1 MNLNVPAPQTNK
13 TDNGNGNDMEL
24 GRILGLLFDAK
35 GLVISLI
42 VLFAFLGTAYA
53 FFTTPIFQ
61 AKSLVQV
68 ETKSPNNPLADAS
81 TSMLS
86 QVPPSRSE
94 MEIMQSRMVLGRAVD
109 LLNLDLRIEPVRV
122 PVIGGFLQRQG
133 IAAPEFAQDWGYAW
147 GDDRIQVAGMPVA
160 DDYLGQTFTLKVLD
174 ETRYALHYRGERL
187 GEGVVGE
194 EASFLGGAVGVEVES
209 IAAAPGATFNLT
221 HAQRVVAVDQLR
233 DNFGIA
239 ERGNGTGILAWT
251 LTDPSPAV
259 AERILSTI
267 GDIYVTQNI
276 QRQSEEA
283 RKSLEFLS
291 QQVPEVRGELAS
303 AEQQLNAYRTEHD
316 SVDLSMETQSIL
328 DRVVNLESQLNE
340 LEFSEA
346 EISRRFT
353 PSHPTYAAL
362 LEKKAQL
369 NKELSALEDRID
381 GMPETQQ
388 EVLRMQRDVSVNQE
402 IYVQL
407 RNKVQEMQIAE
418 ASTVGNVRVLDEA
431 EPFPLPV
438 APNKMMNIVL
448 ATLLGAALAVALVM
462 LRAMFNRGLES
473 PDQLEQLG
481 LPVYAIV
488 PKSDDQGRLS
498 RRIRRGGHLQSV
510 PAGLLAWHR
519 PLDVSIEAMRSLRTS
534 LHFAMLDSTDNRLM
548 ISGPSPGVGKSFIT
562 ANLAAVCAQNGQRV
576 LVIDG
581 DMRKGQMHKIFKGP
595 SEDGLSEILSGRHSL
610 EEMARPVESI
620 EGLEYLARGVVPP
633 NASELLASSRFT
645 ELLAKASERYDL
657 VIVDSPPV
665 LAVTDA
671 TVIGKRV
678 GTTLMVARFQLN
690 PPKEVEL
697 AMRRLDTGGVR
708 VKGSILNGLERKAAT
723 AYTYGY
729 YNYSYS

>member
-291 QQVPEVRGELAS
+291 KQVPEVRGELS
-303 AEQQLNAYRTEHD
+303 NAEQQLNAYRSEHD

>member
-1 MNLNVPAPQTNK
+1 MNLNVPAPQTSK
-13 TDNGNGNDMEL
+13 TDNDMEL

-42 VLFAFLGTAYA
+42 VLFALVGAAYA
-53 FFTTPIFQ
+53 FFATPIFR
-61 AKSLVQV
+61 ADSLVQV
-68 ETKSPNNPLADAS
+68 ETKTPKNPLADATAS
-81 TSMLS
+81 AMMPQL
-86 QVPPSRSE
+86 PPSRAE
-94 MEIMQSRMVLGRAVD
+94 MEIMKSRMVLGRAVD
-109 LLNLDLRIEPVRV
+109 LLNLDIRVEPVRV
-122 PVIGGFLQRQG
+122 PVIGGFLQRHQ
-133 IAAPEFAQDWGYAW
+133 IAAPAFAQDWGYAW
-147 GDDRIQVAGMPVA
+147 GDDHIELAGMPVA
-160 DDYLGQTFTLKVLD
+160 GEYLGKTFTLEVLD

-187 GEGVVGE
+187 GEGSVGE

-209 IAAAPGATFNLT
+209 IAAAPGATFTLT

-233 DNFGIA
+233 DNFGVA
-239 ERGNGTGILAWT
+239 EQGNGTGIISWS
-251 LTDPSPAV
+251 LTDPSPAL
-259 AERILSTI
+259 AERVLATI

-291 QQVPEVRGELAS
+291 KQVPEVRGELS
-303 AEQQLNAYRTEHD
+303 GAEQQLNAYRSEHD
-316 SVDLSMETQSIL
+316 SVDISMETKSVL

-369 NKELSALEDRID
+369 QKELNTLEERIN

-388 EVLRMQRDVSVNQE
+388 EVLRMQRDVSVNQA

-418 ASTVGNVRVLDEA
+418 ASTVGNVRVLDDSES
-431 EPFPLPV
+431 FPRPV
-438 APNKMMNIVL
+438 SPNKIMIIAL
-448 ATLLGAALAVALVM
+448 ATILGAAFAVAVVM

-488 PKSDDQGRLS
+488 PKSDDQSRLS
-498 RRIRRGGHLQSV
+498 RRIRRGGRSQSV

-519 PLDVSIEAMRSLRTS
+519 PLDVSIEALRSLRTS

-548 ISGPSPGVGKSFIT
+548 ITGPSPGVGKSFIT

-595 SEDGLSEILSGRHSL
+595 SEDGLSEILAGRHTL
-610 EEMARPVESI
+610 EEMVRPVESI

-633 NASELLASSRFT
+633 NASELLASERFT

-690 PPKEVEL
+690 PPKEIDL

-708 VKGSILNGLERKAAT
+708 VKGAILNGLERKAAT

-729 YNYSYS
+729 YNYSYR

>member
-1 MNLNVPAPQTNK
+1 MNLNVPAPQANK
-13 TDNGNGNDMEL
+13 TDKTENDMEL

-35 GLVISLI
+35 GLVIGII
-42 VLFAFLGTAYA
+42 VLFALLGTAYA

-68 ETKSPNNPLADAS
+68 ETKTPNNPLADAS
-81 TSMLS
+81 ASMLS
-86 QVPPSRSE
+86 QLPPSRSE
-94 MEIMQSRMVLGRAVD
+94 MEIMKSRMVLGRAVD
-109 LLNLDLRIEPVRV
+109 LLNLDIRVEPVRV
-122 PVIGGFLQRQG
+122 PIIGGFLQRHQ

-147 GDDRIQVAGMPVA
+147 GDDHIELAGMPVA
-160 DDYLGQTFTLKVLD
+160 DDYLGKTFILEVLD

-187 GEGVVGE
+187 GEGTVGE
-194 EASFLGGAVGVEVES
+194 ETSFLGGAVGVEVET
-209 IAAAPGATFNLT
+209 IAAAPGATFELT

-233 DNFGIA
+233 DNFGVS
-239 ERGNGTGILAWT
+239 EQGNGTGILAWS
-251 LTDPSPAV
+251 LTDPSPV
-259 AERILSTI
+259 LAEQILATI

-291 QQVPEVRGELAS
+291 KQVPEVRGELVN
-303 AEQQLNAYRTEHD
+303 AEQQLNSYRSEND
-316 SVDLSMETQSIL
+316 SVDISMETQSVL

-369 NKELSALEDRID
+369 QKELNTLEERID
-381 GMPETQQ
+381 SMPETQQ

-418 ASTVGNVRVLDEA
+418 ASTVGNVRVLDESA
-431 EPFPLPV
+431 SFPQPV
-438 APNKMMNIVL
+438 APNKMMNIAL
-448 ATLLGAALAVALVM
+448 ATLLGAAFAVAVVM

-488 PKSDDQGRLS
+488 PKSDDQSRLS
-498 RRIRRGGHLQSV
+498 RRIRRGGRSQSV

-519 PLDVSIEAMRSLRTS
+519 PLDVSIEALRSLRTS

-548 ISGPSPGVGKSFIT
+548 ITGPSPAVGKSFIT

-595 SEDGLSEILSGRHSL
+595 SEDGLSEILAGRHTL
-610 EEMARPVESI
+610 EEMVRPVESI

-633 NASELLASSRFT
+633 NASELLASERFT
-645 ELLAKASERYDL
+645 ELLSKASERYDL

-690 PPKEVEL
+690 PPKEIEL

-729 YNYSYS
+729 YNYSYR

>member
-1 MNLNVPAPQTNK
+1 MNLNVPAPQANK

-42 VLFAFLGTAYA
+42 VLFAFLGAAYA
-53 FFTTPIFQ
+53 FLTTPIFQ

-81 TSMLS
+81 ASMLS
-86 QVPPSRSE
+86 QAPPSRSE
-94 MEIMQSRMVLGRAVD
+94 IEIMKSRMVLGRAVD
-109 LLNLDLRIEPVRV
+109 LLNLDIRVEPVRV
-122 PVIGGFLQRQG
+122 PFIGGFLQRQR
-133 IAAPEFAQDWGYAW
+133 IAAPAFAQDWGYAW
-147 GDDRIQVAGMPVA
+147 GDDHIQVAGMPVA
-160 DDYLGQTFTLKVLD
+160 DDYLGQTFTLEVLD
-174 ETRYALHYRGERL
+174 ETRYALSYRGERL

-233 DNFGIA
+233 DHFGIA

-251 LTDPSPAV
+251 LTDPSPAL

-291 QQVPEVRGELAS
+291 QQVPEVRGELVS
-303 AEQQLNAYRTEHD
+303 AEQQLNAYRTENG
-316 SVDLSMETQSIL
+316 SVDISMETQSVL

-369 NKELSALEDRID
+369 KKELASLEDRID

-431 EPFPLPV
+431 EPFPQPV
-438 APNKMMNIVL
+438 APNKMMNIAL
-448 ATLLGAALAVALVM
+448 ATLLGAAFAVAVVM

-488 PKSDDQGRLS
+488 PKSDDQSRLS
-498 RRIRRGGHLQSV
+498 RRIRRGGRSQSV

-519 PLDVSIEAMRSLRTS
+519 PLDISIEAMRSLRTS

-548 ISGPSPGVGKSFIT
+548 IAGPSPGVGKSFIT
-562 ANLAAVCAQNGQRV
+562 SNLAAVCAQNGQRV

-610 EEMARPVESI
+610 EEMARPVESV

-697 AMRRLDTGGVR
+697 AQRRLDTGGVR
-708 VKGSILNGLERKAAT
+708 VKGAILNGLERKAAT

-729 YNYSYS
+729 YNYSYR

>member
-1 MNLNVPAPQTNK
+1 MNLNVPAPQTSK
-13 TDNGNGNDMEL
+13 SDNDMEL

-35 GLVISLI
+35 GMVISLI
-42 VLFAFLGTAYA
+42 VLFALVGTAYA
-53 FFTTPIFQ
+53 FFSKPIFQ

-68 ETKSPNNPLADAS
+68 ETKTPKNPLADATAS
-81 TSMLS
+81 AMMPQL
-86 QVPPSRSE
+86 PPSRAE
-94 MEIMQSRMVLGRAVD
+94 MEIMKSRMVLGRAVD
-109 LLNLDLRIEPVRV
+109 LLNLDIRVEPVRV
-122 PVIGGFLQRQG
+122 PVIGGFLQRHQ
-133 IAAPEFAQDWGYAW
+133 IAAPAFAEDWGYAW
-147 GDDRIQVAGMPVA
+147 GDDSIKLAGMPVA
-160 DDYLGQTFTLKVLD
+160 DEYLGKTFTLEVLD
-174 ETRYALHYRGERL
+174 ETRFALHYRGERL

-194 EASFLGGAVGVEVES
+194 ETSFLGGSVGVEVET
-209 IAAAPGATFNLT
+209 IAAAPGATFELT

-233 DNFGIA
+233 DNFGVS
-239 ERGNGTGILAWT
+239 EQGNGTGILAWS
-251 LTDPSPAV
+251 LTDPSPV
-259 AERILSTI
+259 LAEQILATI

-291 QQVPEVRGELAS
+291 KQVPEVRGELVN
-303 AEQQLNAYRTEHD
+303 AEQQLNAYRSEND
-316 SVDLSMETQSIL
+316 SVDISMETQSVL

-369 NKELSALEDRID
+369 QKELNTLEERID
-381 GMPETQQ
+381 SMPETQQ

-418 ASTVGNVRVLDEA
+418 ASTVGNVRVLDESA
-431 EPFPLPV
+431 SFPQPV
-438 APNKMMNIVL
+438 APNKMMNIAL
-448 ATLLGAALAVALVM
+448 ATLLGAAFAVAVVM

-488 PKSDDQGRLS
+488 PKSDDQSRLS
-498 RRIRRGGHLQSV
+498 RRIRRGGRSQSV

-519 PLDVSIEAMRSLRTS
+519 PLDVSIEALRSLRTS

-548 ISGPSPGVGKSFIT
+548 ITGPSPAVGKSFIT

-595 SEDGLSEILSGRHSL
+595 SEDGLSEILAGRHTL
-610 EEMARPVESI
+610 EEMVRPVESI

-633 NASELLASSRFT
+633 NASELLASERFT

-690 PPKEVEL
+690 PPKEIEL

-729 YNYSYS
+729 YNYSYR

>member
-1 MNLNVPAPQTNK
+1 MNLNVPAPQANK
-13 TDNGNGNDMEL
+13 TDKTENDMEL

-35 GLVISLI
+35 GLVIGII
-42 VLFAFLGTAYA
+42 VLFALLGTAYA

-68 ETKSPNNPLADAS
+68 ETKTPNNPLADAS
-81 TSMLS
+81 ASMLS
-86 QVPPSRSE
+86 QLPPSRSE
-94 MEIMQSRMVLGRAVD
+94 MEIMKSRMVLGRAVD
-109 LLNLDLRIEPVRV
+109 LLNLDIRVEPVRV
-122 PVIGGFLQRQG
+122 PIIGGFLQRHQ

-147 GDDRIQVAGMPVA
+147 GDDHIELAGMPVA
-160 DDYLGQTFTLKVLD
+160 DDYLGKTFILEVLD

-187 GEGVVGE
+187 GEGTVGE
-194 EASFLGGAVGVEVES
+194 ETSFLGGAVGVEVET
-209 IAAAPGATFNLT
+209 IAAAPGATFELT

-233 DNFGIA
+233 DNFGVS
-239 ERGNGTGILAWT
+239 EQGNGTGILAWS
-251 LTDPSPAV
+251 LTDPSPV
-259 AERILSTI
+259 LAEQILATI

-291 QQVPEVRGELAS
+291 KQVPEVRGELVN
-303 AEQQLNAYRTEHD
+303 AEQQLNSYRSEND
-316 SVDLSMETQSIL
+316 SVDISMETQSVL

-369 NKELSALEDRID
+369 QKELNTLEERID
-381 GMPETQQ
+381 SMPETQQ

-418 ASTVGNVRVLDEA
+418 ASTVGNVRVLDESA
-431 EPFPLPV
+431 SFPQPV
-438 APNKMMNIVL
+438 APNKMMNIAL
-448 ATLLGAALAVALVM
+448 ATLLGAAFAVAVVM

-488 PKSDDQGRLS
+488 PKSDDQSRLS
-498 RRIRRGGHLQSV
+498 RRIRRGGRSQSV

-519 PLDVSIEAMRSLRTS
+519 PLDVSIEALRSLRTS

-548 ISGPSPGVGKSFIT
+548 ITGPSPAVGKSFIT

-595 SEDGLSEILSGRHSL
+595 SEDGLSEILAGRHTL
-610 EEMARPVESI
+610 EEMVRPVESI

-633 NASELLASSRFT
+633 NASELLASERFT

-690 PPKEVEL
+690 PPKEIEL

-729 YNYSYS
+729 YNYSYR

>member
-1 MNLNVPAPQTNK
+1 
-13 TDNGNGNDMEL
+13 
-24 GRILGLLFDAK
+24 
-35 GLVISLI
+35 
-42 VLFAFLGTAYA
+42 
-53 FFTTPIFQ
+53 
-61 AKSLVQV
+61 
-68 ETKSPNNPLADAS
+68 
-81 TSMLS
+81 
-86 QVPPSRSE
+86 
-94 MEIMQSRMVLGRAVD
+94 
-109 LLNLDLRIEPVRV
+109 
-122 PVIGGFLQRQG
+122 
-133 IAAPEFAQDWGYAW
+133 
-147 GDDRIQVAGMPVA
+147 
-160 DDYLGQTFTLKVLD
+160 
-174 ETRYALHYRGERL
+174 
-187 GEGVVGE
+187 
-194 EASFLGGAVGVEVES
+194 VGVEVES
-209 IAAAPGATFNLT
+209 IAAAPGATFTLT

-233 DNFGIA
+233 DNFGVA
-239 ERGNGTGILAWT
+239 EQGNGTGIISWS
-251 LTDPSPAV
+251 LTDPSPAL
-259 AERILSTI
+259 AERVLATI

-291 QQVPEVRGELAS
+291 KQVPEVRGELS
-303 AEQQLNAYRTEHD
+303 GAEQQLNAYRSEHD
-316 SVDLSMETQSIL
+316 SVDISMETKSVL

-369 NKELSALEDRID
+369 QKELNTLEERIN

-388 EVLRMQRDVSVNQE
+388 EVLRMQRDVSVNQA

-418 ASTVGNVRVLDEA
+418 ASTVGNVRVLDDSES
-431 EPFPLPV
+431 FPRPV
-438 APNKMMNIVL
+438 SPNKIMIIAL
-448 ATLLGAALAVALVM
+448 ATILGAAFAVAVVM

-488 PKSDDQGRLS
+488 PKSDDQSRLS
-498 RRIRRGGHLQSV
+498 RRIRRGGRSQSV

-519 PLDVSIEAMRSLRTS
+519 PLDVSIEALRSLRTS

-548 ISGPSPGVGKSFIT
+548 ITGPSPGVGKSFIT

-595 SEDGLSEILSGRHSL
+595 SEDGLSEILAGRHTL
-610 EEMARPVESI
+610 EEMVRPVESI

-633 NASELLASSRFT
+633 NASELLASERFT

-690 PPKEVEL
+690 PPKEIDL

-708 VKGSILNGLERKAAT
+708 VKGAILNGLERKAAT

-729 YNYSYS
+729 YNYSYR

>member
-1 MNLNVPAPQTNK
+1 MNLNVPAPQANQA
-13 TDNGNGNDMEL
+13 GNDMEL

-42 VLFAFLGTAYA
+42 VLFALLGSAYA
-53 FFTTPIFQ
+53 FFTTPIFE

-68 ETKSPNNPLADAS
+68 EAKTPRNPLADA
-81 TSMLS
+81 TATAMMPQL
-86 QVPPSRSE
+86 PPSRAE
-94 MEIMQSRMVLGRAVD
+94 MEIMQSRMVLGQAVD
-109 LLNLDLRIEPVRV
+109 LLNLDIRVEPVRV
-122 PVIGGFLQRQG
+122 PVIGGFLQRHQ
-133 IAAPEFAQDWGYAW
+133 IVVPAFAQDWGYAW
-147 GDDRIQVAGMPVA
+147 GNDHIELAGMPVA
-160 DDYLGQTFTLKVLD
+160 DDYLGKTFTLEVLD

-187 GEGVVGE
+187 GEGRVGE
-194 EASFLGGAVGVEVES
+194 EASFLGGAVGVEVET
-209 IAAAPGATFNLT
+209 IAASPGAVFELT
-221 HAQRVVAVDQLR
+221 HVPRVVAVDQLR
-233 DNFGIA
+233 DHFAVA
-239 ERGNGTGILAWT
+239 EQGNGTGIIAWS
-251 LTDPSPAV
+251 LTDPSPAL
-259 AERILSTI
+259 AERVLATI

-291 QQVPEVRGELAS
+291 KQVPEVRGELVD
-303 AEQQLNAYRTEHD
+303 AEQELNAYRSEHD
-316 SVDLSMETQSIL
+316 SVDISMETQSVL

-369 NKELSALEDRID
+369 NKELKTLEERINA
-381 GMPETQQ
+381 MPETQQ

-431 EPFPLPV
+431 ESFPRPV
-438 APNKMMNIVL
+438 APNKILVIAL
-448 ATLLGAALAVALVM
+448 ATVVGAVFAVAVVM

-488 PKSDDQGRLS
+488 PKSDDQNRLS
-498 RRIRRGGHLQSV
+498 RRVRRGGRLQSV

-519 PLDVSIEAMRSLRTS
+519 PLDVSIEAIRGLRTS

-548 ISGPSPGVGKSFIT
+548 ITGPSPGVGKSFIT

-581 DMRKGQMHKIFKGP
+581 DMRKGQMHKIFKGH
-595 SEDGLSEILSGRHSL
+595 SEDGLSEILAGRHTL
-610 EEMARPVESI
+610 EEMVRPVESI
-620 EGLEYLARGVVPP
+620 DGLEYLARGVVPP

-708 VKGSILNGLERKAAT
+708 VKGAILNGLERKAAT

-729 YNYSYS
+729 YNYSYH

>member
-1 MNLNVPAPQTNK
+1 MNLNVPAPQATK
-13 TDNGNGNDMEL
+13 TSDDMEL

-35 GLVISLI
+35 GLMISLI
-42 VLFAFLGTAYA
+42 VLFALVGTAYA
-53 FFTTPIFQ
+53 YFATPIFR
-61 AKSLVQV
+61 ADSLVQV
-68 ETKSPNNPLADAS
+68 ETKTPQNPLADA
-81 TSMLS
+81 TAAAMMPQL
-86 QVPPSRSE
+86 PPSRAE
-94 MEIMQSRMVLGRAVD
+94 MQIMQSRMVLGQAVGI
-109 LLNLDLRIEPVRV
+109 LNLDLRVEPVRL
-122 PVIGGFLQRQG
+122 PVIGNFLKRHH
-133 IAAPEFAQDWGYAW
+133 IAAPAFAQDWGYAW
-147 GDDRIQVAGMPVA
+147 ADDSIELASMPV
-160 DDYLGQTFTLKVLD
+160 DDAYLGHTFILEVLD
-174 ETRYALHYRGERL
+174 EQRYALHYRGERL
-187 GEGVVGE
+187 GEGRVGE
-194 EASFLGGAVGVEVES
+194 VSYFLGKAVGVEVAS
-209 IAAAPGATFNLT
+209 ISASPGATFELA
-221 HAQRVVAVDQLR
+221 HEQRVVAVDMLR
-233 DNFGIA
+233 DNFGVA
-239 ERGNGTGILAWT
+239 EQGNGTGIIAWS
-251 LTDPSPAV
+251 LTDPSPAL
-259 AERILSTI
+259 AARILTTI

-283 RKSLEFLS
+283 RKSLEFLNK
-291 QQVPEVRGELAS
+291 QVPAVRDKLVD
-303 AEQQLNAYRTEHD
+303 AEQQLNAYRSEHD
-316 SVDLSMETQSIL
+316 SVDISMETKSVL

-369 NKELSALEDRID
+369 KNELSALEERIN

-431 EPFPLPV
+431 AAFPRPV
-438 APNKMMNIVL
+438 APNKLMIIAL
-448 ATLLGAALAVALVM
+448 ATILGAVFAVAVVM

-488 PKSDDQGRLS
+488 PKSDDQNKLN
-498 RRIRRGGHLQSV
+498 RRIRRGSRSQSV

-519 PLDVSIEAMRSLRTS
+519 PLDVSIEALRSLRTS

-548 ISGPSPGVGKSFIT
+548 ITGPSPGVGKSFIA

-581 DMRKGQMHKIFKGP
+581 DMRKGQMHKIFKGS
-595 SEDGLSEILSGRHSL
+595 SEDGLSEVLAGRHSL
-610 EEMARPVESI
+610 AEMVRVVESVD
-620 EGLEYLARGVVPP
+620 GLEYLARGVVPP

-645 ELLAKASERYDL
+645 ELLATASERYDL

-678 GTTLMVARFQLN
+678 GTTLMVARFQVN

-708 VKGSILNGLERKAAT
+708 VKGAILNGLERKAAT

-729 YNYSYS
+729 YNYSYH

>member
-81 TSMLS
+81 MPMLS
-86 QVPPSRSE
+86 QAPPSRSE
-94 MEIMQSRMVLGRAVD
+94 MEIMKSRMVLGRAVD
-109 LLNLDLRIEPVRV
+109 ILNLDIRVEPVRV

-174 ETRYALHYRGERL
+174 ETRYALDYRGERL

-194 EASFLGGAVGVEVES
+194 EASFLGGGVGVEVES

-251 LTDPSPAV
+251 MTDPSPAV
-259 AERILSTI
+259 AGRILSTI

-283 RKSLEFLS
+283 RKSLEFLN
-291 QQVPEVRGELAS
+291 QQVPEVRGELS
-303 AEQQLNAYRTEHD
+303 NAEQQLNAYRSDHD

-369 NKELSALEDRID
+369 KKELSALEDRID

-438 APNKMMNIVL
+438 APNKMMNIAL
-448 ATLLGAALAVALVM
+448 ATLLGAAFAVALVM
-462 LRAMFNRGLES
+462 LRAIFNRGLES

-488 PKSDDQGRLS
+488 PKSDDQSRLN
-498 RRIRRGGHLQSV
+498 RRIRRGSRSQSV

-519 PLDVSIEAMRSLRTS
+519 PLDVSIEALRSLRTS

-581 DMRKGQMHKIFKGP
+581 DMRKGQIHKIFKGP

-620 EGLEYLARGVVPP
+620 EGLEYLVRGVVPP

-645 ELLAKASERYDL
+645 ELLAKASESYDL

-708 VKGSILNGLERKAAT
+708 VKGAILNGLERKAAT

-729 YNYSYS
+729 YNYSYR

>member
-1 MNLNVPAPQTNK
+1 MNLNVPAPQASK
-13 TDNGNGNDMEL
+13 TSEDMEL

-35 GLVISLI
+35 GLVVSLI
-42 VLFAFLGTAYA
+42 VLFALTGAAYA
-53 FFTTPIFQ
+53 FFATPIFR
-61 AKSLVQV
+61 ADSLVQV
-68 ETKSPNNPLADAS
+68 ETKTPKNPLADATAS
-81 TSMLS
+81 AMMPQL
-86 QVPPSRSE
+86 PPSRAE
-94 MEIMQSRMVLGRAVD
+94 MQIMQSRMVLGKAVD
-109 LLNLDLRIEPVRV
+109 LLNLDLRVEPVRV
-122 PVIGGFLQRQG
+122 PVIGGFLHRQG
-133 IAAPEFAQDWGYAW
+133 IPAPTFARKWGYAW
-147 GDDRIQVAGMPVA
+147 GDDSVRLAGMPVA
-160 DDYLGQTFTLKVLD
+160 ESYLGRTFTLEVLD
-174 ETRYALHYRGERL
+174 DQRYALHYRGERL
-187 GEGVVGE
+187 GEGRVGE
-194 EASFLGGAVGVEVES
+194 ESEFLDGSVGVEVAS
-209 IAAAPGATFNLT
+209 ISASPGATFKLT
-221 HAQRVVAVDQLR
+221 HEQRVVAVDRVR
-233 DNFGIA
+233 DNFGVA
-239 ERGNGTGILAWT
+239 EQGNGTGIIAWS
-251 LTDPSPAV
+251 LTNPSPER
-259 AERILSTI
+259 AERLLSTI

-291 QQVPEVRGELAS
+291 KQVPEVRGELS
-303 AEQQLNAYRTEHD
+303 DAEGQLNAYRSDHN
-316 SVDLSMETQSIL
+316 SVDISMETQSVL
-328 DRVVNLESQLNE
+328 DRVVSLETQLNE

-369 NKELSALEDRID
+369 NKELASLEDRID

-388 EVLRMQRDVSVNQE
+388 EVLRMQRDVTVNQA

-418 ASTVGNVRVLDEA
+418 ASTVGNVRVLDDSES
-431 EPFPLPV
+431 FPRPV
-438 APNKMMNIVL
+438 SPNKLMIIAL
-448 ATLLGAALAVALVM
+448 ATVIGAAFAVAVVM

-488 PKSDDQGRLS
+488 PKSDDQNKLN
-498 RRIRRGGHLQSV
+498 RRIRRGGLSQSV

-519 PLDVSIEAMRSLRTS
+519 PLDVSIEALRSLRTS

-548 ISGPSPGVGKSFIT
+548 ITGPSPGVGKSFIA

-595 SEDGLSEILSGRHSL
+595 SEDGLSEILAGRHTL
-610 EEMARPVESI
+610 AEMVRPVESV

-645 ELLAKASERYDL
+645 ELLATASERYDL

-708 VKGSILNGLERKAAT
+708 VKGAILNGLERKAAT

-729 YNYSYS
+729 YNYSYR

>member
-1 MNLNVPAPQTNK
+1 MNLNVPAPQTSK
-13 TDNGNGNDMEL
+13 TDNDMEL

-42 VLFAFLGTAYA
+42 VLFALVGAAYA
-53 FFTTPIFQ
+53 FFATPIFR
-61 AKSLVQV
+61 ADSLVQV
-68 ETKSPNNPLADAS
+68 ETKTPKNPLADATAS
-81 TSMLS
+81 AMMPQL
-86 QVPPSRSE
+86 PPSRAE
-94 MEIMQSRMVLGRAVD
+94 MEIMKSRMVLGRAVD
-109 LLNLDLRIEPVRV
+109 LLNLDIRVEPVRV
-122 PVIGGFLQRQG
+122 PVIGGFLQRHQ
-133 IAAPEFAQDWGYAW
+133 IAAPAFAQDWGYAW
-147 GDDRIQVAGMPVA
+147 GDDHIQLAGMPVA
-160 DDYLGQTFTLKVLD
+160 GEYLGKTFTLEVLD

-187 GEGVVGE
+187 GEGSVGE

-209 IAAAPGATFNLT
+209 IAAAPGATFKLT

-233 DNFGIA
+233 DNFGVA
-239 ERGNGTGILAWT
+239 EQGNGTGIISWS
-251 LTDPSPAV
+251 LTDPSPAL
-259 AERILSTI
+259 AERVLATI

-291 QQVPEVRGELAS
+291 KQVPEVRGELS
-303 AEQQLNAYRTEHD
+303 GAEQQLNAYRSEHD
-316 SVDLSMETQSIL
+316 SVDISMETKSVL

-369 NKELSALEDRID
+369 QKELNTLEERIN

-388 EVLRMQRDVSVNQE
+388 EVLRMQRDVSVNQA

-418 ASTVGNVRVLDEA
+418 ASTVGNVRVLDDSES
-431 EPFPLPV
+431 FPRPV
-438 APNKMMNIVL
+438 SPNKIMIIAL
-448 ATLLGAALAVALVM
+448 ATILGAAFAVAVVM

-488 PKSDDQGRLS
+488 PKSDDQNRLS
-498 RRIRRGGHLQSV
+498 RRIRRGGRSQSV

-519 PLDVSIEAMRSLRTS
+519 PLDVSIEALRSLRTS

-548 ISGPSPGVGKSFIT
+548 ITGPSPAVGKSFIT

-595 SEDGLSEILSGRHSL
+595 SEDGLSEILAGRHTL
-610 EEMARPVESI
+610 EEMVRPVESI

-633 NASELLASSRFT
+633 NASELLASERFT

-690 PPKEVEL
+690 PPKEIEL

-708 VKGSILNGLERKAAT
+708 VKGAILNGLERKAAT

-729 YNYSYS
+729 YNYSYR

>member
-109 LLNLDLRIEPVRV
+109 LLNLDIRVEPVRV
-122 PVIGGFLQRQG
+122 PVIGGFLQRQQ
-133 IAAPEFAQDWGYAW
+133 IAAPAFAQDWGYAW
-147 GDDRIQVAGMPVA
+147 GNDHIALAGMPVA

-251 LTDPSPAV
+251 MTDPSPAV
-259 AERILSTI
+259 AERMLSTI

-291 QQVPEVRGELAS
+291 KQVPEVRGELS
-303 AEQQLNAYRTEHD
+303 NAEQQLNAYRSEHD

-448 ATLLGAALAVALVM
+448 ATLLGAAFAVALVM

-488 PKSDDQGRLS
+488 PKSDDQSRLN
-498 RRIRRGGHLQSV
+498 RRIRRGSRSQSV

-610 EEMARPVESI
+610 EEMARPVESV

-708 VKGSILNGLERKAAT
+708 VKGAILNGLERKAAT

-729 YNYSYS
+729 YNYSYR

>member
-1 MNLNVPAPQTNK
+1 MNLNVPAPQASK
-13 TDNGNGNDMEL
+13 TSDDMEL

-35 GLVISLI
+35 GLVASLI
-42 VLFAFLGTAYA
+42 VLFALTGAAYA
-53 FFTTPIFQ
+53 FFATPIFR
-61 AKSLVQV
+61 ADSLVQV
-68 ETKSPNNPLADAS
+68 ETKTPKNPLADATAS
-81 TSMLS
+81 AMMPQL
-86 QVPPSRSE
+86 PPSRAE
-94 MEIMQSRMVLGRAVD
+94 MQIMKSRMVLGRAAD
-109 LLNLDLRIEPVRV
+109 LLNLDLRVEPVRL
-122 PVIGGFLQRQG
+122 PVIGGFLHRQG
-133 IAAPEFAQDWGYAW
+133 IPAPAFAADWGYAW
-147 GDDRIQVAGMPVA
+147 ADDSIELDAMPVDKA
-160 DDYLGQTFTLKVLD
+160 YLGRTFTLEVLD
-174 ETRYALHYRGERL
+174 DQRYALHYRGERL
-187 GEGVVGE
+187 GEGRVGE
-194 EASFLGGAVGVEVES
+194 DSRFLGDAVGVEVAS
-209 IAAAPGATFNLT
+209 ISSSPGATFKLT
-221 HAQRVVAVDQLR
+221 HTQRVVAIDQLR
-233 DNFGIA
+233 DNFGVA
-239 ERGNGTGILAWT
+239 EQGNGTGIIAWN
-251 LTDPSPAV
+251 LTDPSPVRAQH
-259 AERILSTI
+259 ILATI

-291 QQVPEVRGELAS
+291 KQVPEVRGELS
-303 AEQQLNAYRTEHD
+303 NAEQQLNAYRSEHD
-316 SVDLSMETQSIL
+316 SVDLSMETQSVL

-369 NKELSALEDRID
+369 KKELASLEDRID
-381 GMPETQQ
+381 TMPETQQ
-388 EVLRMQRDVSVNQE
+388 EVLRMQRDVTVNQA

-418 ASTVGNVRVLDEA
+418 ASTVGNVRVLDDSES
-431 EPFPLPV
+431 FPRPV
-438 APNKMMNIVL
+438 SPDKLMIIAL
-448 ATLLGAALAVALVM
+448 ATVIGAAFAVAVVM

-488 PKSDDQGRLS
+488 PRSEDQNKLN
-498 RRIRRGGHLQSV
+498 RRIRRGSRSQSV

-519 PLDVSIEAMRSLRTS
+519 PLDVSIEALRSLRTS

-548 ISGPSPGVGKSFIT
+548 ITGPSPGVGKSFIA

-595 SEDGLSEILSGRHSL
+595 SEDGLSEILAGRHTL
-610 EEMARPVESI
+610 AEMARSVASV

-645 ELLAKASERYDL
+645 ELLATASEHYDL

-708 VKGSILNGLERKAAT
+708 VKGAILNGLERKAAT

-729 YNYSYS
+729 YNYSYH

>member
-1 MNLNVPAPQTNK
+1 MNLNVPAPQTSK
-13 TDNGNGNDMEL
+13 TDNDMEL

-35 GLVISLI
+35 GLVICLI
-42 VLFAFLGTAYA
+42 VLFALVGTAYA
-53 FFTTPIFQ
+53 FFATPIFR
-61 AKSLVQV
+61 ADSLVQV
-68 ETKSPNNPLADAS
+68 ETKTPKNPLADA
-81 TSMLS
+81 TAAAMMPQL
-86 QVPPSRSE
+86 PPSRAE
-94 MEIMQSRMVLGRAVD
+94 MEIMKSRMVLGHAVD
-109 LLNLDLRIEPVRV
+109 ILNLDIRVEPVRV
-122 PVIGGFLQRQG
+122 PIIGGFLQRHQ
-133 IAAPEFAQDWGYAW
+133 IVAPAFAQDWGYAW
-147 GDDRIQVAGMPVA
+147 GNDHIALAGMPVA
-160 DDYLGQTFTLKVLD
+160 DDYLGKTFTLEVLD

-187 GEGVVGE
+187 GEGRVGE
-194 EASFLGGAVGVEVES
+194 EASFLGGAVGLDVET
-209 IAAAPGATFNLT
+209 IAASPGATFTLT
-221 HAQRVVAVDQLR
+221 HAQRVVAVDTLR
-233 DNFGIA
+233 DNFGVA
-239 ERGNGTGILAWT
+239 EQGNGTGIIAWS
-251 LTDPSPAV
+251 LTDPSPAL
-259 AERILSTI
+259 AERVLATI

-291 QQVPEVRGELAS
+291 QQVPEVRGELAG
-303 AEQQLNAYRTEHD
+303 AEQQLNAYRSEHD
-316 SVDLSMETQSIL
+316 SVDISMETKSVL

-340 LEFSEA
+340 LEFAEA

-369 NKELSALEDRID
+369 KKELNTLEERIN

-388 EVLRMQRDVSVNQE
+388 QVLRMQRDVSVNQA

-431 EPFPLPV
+431 AAFPRPV
-438 APNKMMNIVL
+438 APNKFMIIAL
-448 ATLLGAALAVALVM
+448 ATVVGAVFAVAVVM

-488 PKSDDQGRLS
+488 PKSDDQNKLN
-498 RRIRRGGHLQSV
+498 RRIRRGSRTQSV

-519 PLDVSIEAMRSLRTS
+519 PLDVSIEALRSLRTS

-548 ISGPSPGVGKSFIT
+548 ITGPSPGVGKSFIA

-581 DMRKGQMHKIFKGP
+581 DMRKGQMHKVFKGA
-595 SEDGLSEILSGRHSL
+595 SEDGLSEVLAGRHSL
-610 EEMARPVESI
+610 AEMVRVVESVD
-620 EGLEYLARGVVPP
+620 GLEYLARGVVPP

-645 ELLAKASERYDL
+645 ELLATASERYDL

-678 GTTLMVARFQLN
+678 GTTLMVARFQVN

-708 VKGSILNGLERKAAT
+708 VKGAILNGLERKAAT

-729 YNYSYS
+729 YNYSYH

>member
-13 TDNGNGNDMEL
+13 TDNGNDMEL

-68 ETKSPNNPLADAS
+68 ETKSPNNPLADAP

-109 LLNLDLRIEPVRV
+109 LLNLDIRVEPVRV
-122 PVIGGFLQRQG
+122 PIIGGFLQRQQ
-133 IAAPEFAQDWGYAW
+133 IAAPAFAQDWGYAW
-147 GDDRIQVAGMPVA
+147 GNDHIALAGMPVA

-174 ETRYALHYRGERL
+174 ETRYSLHYRGERL

-251 LTDPSPAV
+251 MTDPSPAV

-291 QQVPEVRGELAS
+291 KQVPEVRGELS
-303 AEQQLNAYRTEHD
+303 NAEQQLNAYRSEHD

-448 ATLLGAALAVALVM
+448 ATLLGAAFAVALVM

-488 PKSDDQGRLS
+488 PKSDDQSRLN
-498 RRIRRGGHLQSV
+498 RRIRRGSRSQSV

-610 EEMARPVESI
+610 EEMARPVESV

-645 ELLAKASERYDL
+645 ELLTKASERYDL

-708 VKGSILNGLERKAAT
+708 VKGAILNGLERKAAT

-729 YNYSYS
+729 YNYSYR

>member
-42 VLFAFLGTAYA
+42 VLFAFLGAAYA
-53 FFTTPIFQ
+53 FLTTPIFQ
-61 AKSLVQV
+61 ARSLVQV

-109 LLNLDLRIEPVRV
+109 LLNLDLRIEPVHV

>member
-1 MNLNVPAPQTNK
+1 MNLNVPAPQTSK
-13 TDNGNGNDMEL
+13 TDNDMEL

-42 VLFAFLGTAYA
+42 VLFALVGAAYA
-53 FFTTPIFQ
+53 FFATPIFR
-61 AKSLVQV
+61 ADSLVQV
-68 ETKSPNNPLADAS
+68 ETKTPKNPLADATAS
-81 TSMLS
+81 AMMPQL
-86 QVPPSRSE
+86 PPSRAE
-94 MEIMQSRMVLGRAVD
+94 MEIMKSRMVLGRAVD
-109 LLNLDLRIEPVRV
+109 LLNLDIRVEPVRV
-122 PVIGGFLQRQG
+122 PVIGGFLQRHQ
-133 IAAPEFAQDWGYAW
+133 IAAPAFARDWGYAW
-147 GDDRIQVAGMPVA
+147 GDDHIELAGMPVA
-160 DDYLGQTFTLKVLD
+160 DEYLGKTFTLEVLD

-187 GEGVVGE
+187 GEGSVGE

-209 IAAAPGATFNLT
+209 IAAAPGATFTLT

-233 DNFGIA
+233 DNFGVA
-239 ERGNGTGILAWT
+239 EQGNGTGIISWS
-251 LTDPSPAV
+251 LTDPSPAL
-259 AERILSTI
+259 AERVLATI

-291 QQVPEVRGELAS
+291 KQVPEVRGELS
-303 AEQQLNAYRTEHD
+303 GAEQQLNAYRSEHD
-316 SVDLSMETQSIL
+316 SVDISMETKSVL

-369 NKELSALEDRID
+369 QKELNTLEERIN

-388 EVLRMQRDVSVNQE
+388 EVLRMQRDVSVNQA

-418 ASTVGNVRVLDEA
+418 ASTVGNVRVLDDSES
-431 EPFPLPV
+431 FPRPV
-438 APNKMMNIVL
+438 SPNKIMIIAL
-448 ATLLGAALAVALVM
+448 ATILGAAFAVAVVM

-488 PKSDDQGRLS
+488 PKSDDQSRLS
-498 RRIRRGGHLQSV
+498 RRIRRGGRSQSV

-519 PLDVSIEAMRSLRTS
+519 PLDVSIEALRSLRTS

-548 ISGPSPGVGKSFIT
+548 ITGPSPGVGKSFIT

-595 SEDGLSEILSGRHSL
+595 SEDGLSEILAGRHTL
-610 EEMARPVESI
+610 EEMVRPVESI

-633 NASELLASSRFT
+633 NASELLASERFT

-690 PPKEVEL
+690 PPKEIDL

-708 VKGSILNGLERKAAT
+708 VKGAILNGLERKAAT

-729 YNYSYS
+729 YNYSYR

>member
-1 MNLNVPAPQTNK
+1 MNLNVPAPQANK
-13 TDNGNGNDMEL
+13 TDKTENDMEL

-35 GLVISLI
+35 GLVIGII
-42 VLFAFLGTAYA
+42 VLFALLGTAYA

-68 ETKSPNNPLADAS
+68 ETKTPNNPLADAS
-81 TSMLS
+81 ASMLS
-86 QVPPSRSE
+86 QLPPSRSE
-94 MEIMQSRMVLGRAVD
+94 MEIMKSRMVLGRAVD
-109 LLNLDLRIEPVRV
+109 LLNLDIRVEPVRV
-122 PVIGGFLQRQG
+122 PIIGGFLQRHQ
-133 IAAPEFAQDWGYAW
+133 IAVPEFAQDWGYAW
-147 GDDRIQVAGMPVA
+147 GDDHIELAGMPVA
-160 DDYLGQTFTLKVLD
+160 DDYLGKTFILEVLD

-187 GEGVVGE
+187 GEGTVGE
-194 EASFLGGAVGVEVES
+194 ETSFLGGAVGVEVET
-209 IAAAPGATFNLT
+209 IAAAPGATFELT

-233 DNFGIA
+233 DNFGVS
-239 ERGNGTGILAWT
+239 EQGNGTGILAWS
-251 LTDPSPAV
+251 LTDPSPV
-259 AERILSTI
+259 LAEQILATI

-291 QQVPEVRGELAS
+291 KQVPEVRGELVN
-303 AEQQLNAYRTEHD
+303 AEQQLNSYRSEND
-316 SVDLSMETQSIL
+316 SVDISMETQSVL

-369 NKELSALEDRID
+369 QKELNTLEERID
-381 GMPETQQ
+381 SMPETQQ

-418 ASTVGNVRVLDEA
+418 ASTVGNVRVLDESA
-431 EPFPLPV
+431 SFPQPV
-438 APNKMMNIVL
+438 APNKMMNIAL
-448 ATLLGAALAVALVM
+448 ATLLGAAFAVAVVM

-488 PKSDDQGRLS
+488 PKSDDQSRLS
-498 RRIRRGGHLQSV
+498 RRIRRGGRSQSV

-519 PLDVSIEAMRSLRTS
+519 PLDVSIEALRSLRTS

-548 ISGPSPGVGKSFIT
+548 ITGPSPAVGKSFIT

-595 SEDGLSEILSGRHSL
+595 SEDGLSEILAGRHTL
-610 EEMARPVESI
+610 EEMVRPVESI

-633 NASELLASSRFT
+633 NASELLASERFT

-690 PPKEVEL
+690 PPKEIEL

-729 YNYSYS
+729 YNYSYR